1 MWISLQ
7 SLDDNFQTEMQETW
21 PVTLDQRWIQS
32 HCAWENYPN
41 KLATFLMLLV
51 YILGNWFQI
60 KPRRFFFFCFS
71 ATIFWRMLLNRSEEL
86 FASKAF
92 CKSLLQINLANFD
105 TSFTLE
111 GGSRHHSTFTYMW
124 QTVIQ

>member
-1 MWISLQ
+1 MTCHSG
-7 SLDDNFQTEMQETW
+7 SEVD
-21 PVTLDQRWIQS
+21 PVTLCVGELPKQTCDISYASRLYFRQLI
-32 HCAWENYPN
+32 PN
-41 KLATFLMLLV
+41 KTEEIFL
-51 YILGNWFQI
+51 
-60 KPRRFFFFCFS
+60 FCFS